1 MFCKTIR
8 IKCITPN
15 AVKRNALFLTMRR
28 ARKCANYIVQEAF
41 NKKLLN
47 ATAINNAT
55 YQNCTRYNLPT
66 DWYKQHET
74 SSGGTSDGNL
84 GILIRFRTGTIFP
97 R

>member
-66 DWYKQHET
+66 GLVQTARNKVVEACTWKPGH
-74 SSGGTSDGNL
+74 G
-84 GILIRFRTGTIFP
+84 
-97 R
+97 